1 LKKDLRKIASA
12 ADALARA
19 ARIEILRMTSYAKA
33 SHVGSALSVVD
44 ILSILYS
51 GVANISPNNVQA
63 LDRDVLILSKG
74 HAASALYAVL
84 AIQGYFPKQLLDNY
98 CENGAKLGG
107 HVTSSELVG
116 IELSTGSL
124 GHGLPFAT
132 GKALASKISNKKN
145 KIFVILGDGELDEGS
160 NWEAL
165 LFASHH
171 KLDNLIVIVDYN
183 NLQSLT
189 TVKDTLNLEPLKDK
203 FNSFG
208 SYVINVN
215 GHDHL
220 ALNKVFKEA
229 ININGKPVVI
239 IANTIKGKGV
249 SYMENKVKWHYSTP
263 NQDEL
268 VQALNEID
276 NA

>member
-1 LKKDLRKIASA
+1 MNLQINSSIQLAKEVRKTA
-12 ADALARA
+12 
-19 ARIEILRMTSYAKA
+19 LRMVVNSKA
-33 SHVGSALSVVD
+33 SHIGSALSIAD
-44 ILSILYS
+44 ILSVLYFDILQT
-51 GVANISPNNVQA
+51 NKTNFKNPK
-63 LDRDVLILSKG
+63 RDMFILSKG
-74 HAASALYAVL
+74 HACVSVYAVL
-84 AIQGYFPKQLLDNY
+84 GLLDFFP
-98 CENGAKLGG
+98 L
-107 HVTSSELVG
+107 SELDSYGKNDSNFMNHISHKVPG
-116 IELSTGSL
+116 VEFSTGSL

-171 KLDNLIVIVDYN
+171 NLDNLILIIDYN

-203 FNSFG
+203 FESFG

-220 ALNKVFKEA
+220 SLNKVFKEA
-229 ININGKPVVI
+229 IDLKGKPVVI

-263 NQDEL
+263 NDVEL
-268 VQALNEID
+268 EIAINEID

>member
-1 LKKDLRKIASA
+1 MDIYSSIELSK
-12 ADALARA
+12 LARK
-19 ARIEILRMTSYAKA
+19 YALEMVVRSRA
-33 SHVGSALSVVD
+33 SHIGSALSMTD
-44 ILSILYS
+44 ILAVLYFDLMN
-51 GVANISPNNVQA
+51 VYPNDSKNEN
-63 LDRDVLILSKG
+63 RDVFILSKG
-74 HAASALYAVL
+74 HACVSLYATL
-84 AIQGYFPKQLLDNY
+84 GLKGFFNLKDLETYGLDGSNFMNHISHKVPGV
-98 CENGAKLGG
+98 EF
-107 HVTSSELVG
+107 
-116 IELSTGSL
+116 STGSL

-132 GKALASKISNKKN
+132 GIALGKKIKNQSN
-145 KIFVILGDGELDEGS
+145 KIFVVVGDGELDEGS

-171 KLDNLIVIVDYN
+171 KLDNLTIVVDYN

-189 TVKDTLNLEPLKDK
+189 TVKETLNLEPLANK
-203 FNSFG
+203 FEAFG
-208 SYVINVN
+208 SNVETVDGHNHRQLYDVLKKSINN
-215 GHDHL
+215 T
-220 ALNKVFKEA
+220 
-229 ININGKPVVI
+229 NGKPTVV

>member
-1 LKKDLRKIASA
+1 MKFISSFDLAKEVRKIS
-12 ADALARA
+12 LQ
-19 ARIEILRMTSYAKA
+19 IVVNSKA
-33 SHVGSALSVVD
+33 SHIGSALSISD
-44 ILSILYS
+44 ILSVLYFNIL
-51 GVANISPNNVQA
+51 NINKSNLNDPE
-63 LDRDVLILSKG
+63 RDIFILSKG
-74 HAASALYAVL
+74 HACVSVYATL
-84 AIQGYFPKQLLDNY
+84 GLLDFFPI
-98 CENGAKLGG
+98 
-107 HVTSSELVG
+107 SELDSYGKNGSNFMNHISHKVPG
-116 IELSTGSL
+116 VEFSTGSL

-145 KIFVILGDGELDEGS
+145 KIVVIVGDGELDEGS

-203 FNSFG
+203 FESFG
-208 SYVINVN
+208 SHVIIVN
-215 GHDHL
+215 GHDHIE
-220 ALNKVFKEA
+220 LNIVIKDA
-229 ININGKPVVI
+229 INIYTKPVVI

-263 NQDEL
+263 NDIEL
-268 VQALNEID
+268 QTAINEIN